1 MPYYPDPYAG
11 IGSGITSMG
20 DSLSKA
26 ITGYYEDKDQGDF
39 ANRMMDEFMR
49 IPGAVP
55 EDVMSK
61 FPKMS
66 SSHKNNALVAVQ
78 WRVARAAQQAKQ
90 QREDEDR
97 QITNRMHLASTNK
110 DIAEAAKQFAGGNAP
125 QLTAEV
131 PNSRGTG
138 MVTSVPGG
146 GSMQLP
152 PATPAATP
160 RSGQVDLDATGKPRV
175 DLQRNIYYS
184 GGVPMILTKEMRDQF
199 TTATEDAGRQA
210 TGLEPRIQRQQSKM
224 DQPLVSSRYKDRAA
238 KLADLQ
244 SQRQSKLGM
253 FGTPAG

>member
-1 MPYYPDPYAG
+1 
-11 IGSGITSMG
+11 
-20 DSLSKA
+20 
-26 ITGYYEDKDQGDF
+26 
-39 ANRMMDEFMR
+39 
-49 IPGAVP
+49 
-55 EDVMSK
+55 
-61 FPKMS
+61 
-66 SSHKNNALVAVQ
+66 
-78 WRVARAAQQAKQ
+78 
-90 QREDEDR
+90 
-97 QITNRMHLASTNK
+97 
-110 DIAEAAKQFAGGNAP
+110 NAP
-125 QLTAEV
+125 QLGAEV
-131 PNSRGTG
+131 PTSRGTG
-138 MVTSVPGG
+138 IVTSVPGG

-152 PATPAATP
+152 PAAPAATP

-253 FGTPAG
+253 FGTPAAGASAEASPSPSPAAQAIAPGRDTVMSPPDARGQRQVMTINSKETKDFL